1 MKTRNLSA
9 ALVLGTLAV
18 GSVLLAACGDSSAPP
33 PAPPIEIQVSNVQK
47 RDLPLSREFVG
58 RTVGSIDAAV
68 RARVEGT
75 LIGMYFEEGKE
86 VKEGQLLYEI
96 DPAPFIAALSGAQAS
111 LAEAETRLAQ
121 AIADYKRIKPLAAI
135 DAVSQRELDL
145 AIANQGVGEG
155 AVEAAKAG
163 VEAAKIQLGYTKIQ
177 SPASG
182 TIGFSKAKVGEFVG
196 RPPNATILNTVS
208 QLDPID
214 VQFSLSE
221 KEYLYFAR
229 LSSGKGGQAP
239 EKRQLQLILADG
251 SVNPG
256 FGQVVK
262 VDRGIDAQSG
272 AIQVEAAFPNPDKI
286 LRPGL
291 FAKIRTVAEVV
302 PNAILVPRKAIKE
315 VQGRYFVFVV
325 DSAGVVEQ
333 RSVEVGPVSGDMQVI
348 ESGLSGDEQIA
359 VDGIQRLKSGVT
371 VKPKIANLPVQPS

>member
-1 MKTRNLSA
+1 MKTKKCLALTLLPIATALLS
-9 ALVLGTLAV
+9 
-18 GSVLLAACGDSSAPP
+18 ACGDSSAPP
-33 PAPPIEIQVSNVQK
+33 PAPPIEIRVGNVQK

-86 VKEGQLLYEI
+86 VREGQLLYEI
-96 DPAPFIAALSGAQAS
+96 DPAPFIAALSAAQAS

-121 AIADYKRIKPLAAI
+121 ANADFKRIKPLAAI
-135 DAVSQRELDL
+135 DAVSQRDLDL
-145 AIANQGVGEG
+145 AVANQGVGEG
-155 AVEAAKAG
+155 AVKAAKAG
-163 VEAAKIQLGYTKIQ
+163 VEAAEIQLGYTKIH

-229 LSSGKGGQAP
+229 LAAEKGDEGP
-239 EKRQLQLILADG
+239 DKRKLELVLADG

-256 FGQVVK
+256 FGYLVK
-262 VDRGIDAQSG
+262 LDRGIEAQSG
-272 AIQVEAAFPNPDKI
+272 AIQVEAAFPNPQKI

-291 FAKIRTVAEVV
+291 FAKIRTVAEVM
-302 PNAILVPRKAIKE
+302 PGAILVPRTAIKE
-315 VQGRYFVFVV
+315 IQGRHFVFVV

-333 RSVEVGPVSGDMQVI
+333 RSVEVGPISGDLQAI
-348 ESGLSGDEQIA
+348 ESGLTGTEQIA
-359 VDGIQRLKSGVT
+359 LDGIQRLRSGMT
-371 VKPKIANLPVQPS
+371 VKPRIANLPEQSS